1 MNLDAAE
8 AAKPDAVIMKS
19 SDLPAAKGVL
29 LRSPF
34 RHYVCGRWDLRE
46 TLSSFLEKLA
56 SSARAAPA
64 IICGQRAVSFRD
76 LDDRSRRVAQG
87 LSELGVGPSD
97 RVAIW
102 LPNVAAWL
110 ELYFACAR
118 LGAVAVALN
127 TRYRSSEVEGILAA
141 SGAKVLVLWPGFRK
155 IDFLGIL
162 ADAGPAALA
171 GLATVVL
178 YDETG
183 DTIADAPSK
192 FFGGLKAVPYRDLA
206 ARPAYEA
213 DHAQADGGCI
223 IFTTS
228 GTTRAPKLV
237 LHNQGAITGHA
248 AAVARHFG
256 YAAPDAVMLQ
266 GLPLCGTFG
275 LSQAMA
281 SLAAGRTSVMMTAFD
296 GEEAAALIKAHA
308 VTHMN
313 GSDEMYRRILDA
325 TVSGGAAEP
334 DERPFPAL
342 RQCGFAAFTADPA
355 KLVAEGDRRAIPFV
369 GLYGMS
375 EVQALFSVRSVEAAP
390 EARAEAGGTPV
401 SPEAR
406 IRVRD
411 PDSGAL
417 LPDGNNGEVEISGP
431 SIMAGYD
438 GDAAATADTLTEDG
452 FVRTGDL
459 GHTTPD
465 GAFVFLD
472 RMGDAMRLGGFL
484 VAPEEI
490 STFVETHPA
499 VRGCQV
505 VSAAAERGGS
515 AVAFVITVPGA
526 AFSEDDLR
534 AHCRAGMAGF
544 KVPRRFLAIEEF
556 PTTDGPNGVKLQ
568 RAKLREMAAALEK

>member
-1 MNLDAAE
+1 M
-8 AAKPDAVIMKS
+8 
-19 SDLPAAKGVL
+19 
-29 LRSPF
+29 
-34 RHYVCGRWDLRE
+34 RE
-46 TLSSFLEKLA
+46 TLSGFLEALA
-56 SSARAAPA
+56 GSAPSAPA
-64 IICGQRAVSFRD
+64 ILGGGRAVSFGT
-76 LDDRSRRVAQG
+76 LDDRSRRVARG
-87 LSELGVGPSD
+87 LSDLGVGRGD

-102 LPNVAAWL
+102 LPNVPAWL

-127 TRYRSSEVEGILAA
+127 TRYRSSEVGGILGA
-141 SGAKVLVLWPGFRK
+141 SGAKVLALWPGFRK

-162 ADAGPAALA
+162 GDAGPAALA
-171 GLATVVL
+171 ALDAVVV
-178 YDETG
+178 YGEGEEG
-183 DTIADAPSK
+183 DTPSK
-192 FFGGLKAVPYRDLA
+192 LFGDLKAVRYGDLA
-206 ARPAYEA
+206 RRPAYGA
-213 DHAQADGGCI
+213 DDARADDACT

-237 LHNQGAITGHA
+237 LHHQRAITRHA

-275 LSQAMA
+275 LAQAMA
-281 SLAAGRTSVMMTAFD
+281 SLAGGRPMVLTPAFD
-296 GEEAAALIKAHA
+296 GDEAATLIKAHA

-325 TVSGGAAEP
+325 AVVSEAGGEP
-334 DERPFPAL
+334 PFPAL
-342 RQCGFAAFTADPA
+342 RQCGFAAFTADPV
-355 KLVAEGDRRAIPFV
+355 KLVAEGDRRAVPFV

-375 EVQALFSVRSVEAAP
+375 EVQALFSVRPVEAPAVV
-390 EARAEAGGTPV
+390 RAQAGGTPV

-406 IRVRD
+406 VRVRD
-411 PDSGAL
+411 PDTGAL
-417 LPDGNNGEVEISGP
+417 LADGENGEVEISGP

-438 GDAAATADTLTEDG
+438 GDKAATKETLTEDG

-459 GHTTPD
+459 GHTTQD

-490 STFVETHPA
+490 SAFVETHPM

-505 VSAAAERGGS
+505 VGVEAEGGPG
-515 AVAFVITVPGA
+515 AVAFVIANPGA
-526 AFSEDDLR
+526 GFSEDDLR
-534 AHCRAGMAGF
+534 AHCRAGMAGY

-556 PTTDGPNGVKLQ
+556 PTTDGPNGVKIQ
-568 RAKLREMAAALEK
+568 RARLRRMAAELEE

>member
-1 MNLDAAE
+1 M
-8 AAKPDAVIMKS
+8 
-19 SDLPAAKGVL
+19 
-29 LRSPF
+29 
-34 RHYVCGRWDLRE
+34 RE
-46 TLSSFLEKLA
+46 TLSGFLEALA
-56 SSARAAPA
+56 GRARAAPA
-64 IICGQRAVSFRD
+64 IIHGGRVVSVGD
-76 LDDRSRRVAQG
+76 LDDRSRRVAHG
-87 LSELGVGPSD
+87 LSELGVSRGD
-97 RVAIW
+97 RVALW
-102 LPNVAAWL
+102 LPNVPAWL

-127 TRYRSSEVEGILAA
+127 TRYRSSEVEAILAA

-171 GLATVVL
+171 GLAAVVL
-178 YDETG
+178 YGEDA
-183 DTIADAPSK
+183 DMDAPSRL
-192 FFGGLKAVPYRDLA
+192 FGGLEAVRYRGLA
-206 ARPAYEA
+206 ARPAYAA
-213 DHAQADGGCI
+213 DHAQAEGGCI

-237 LHNQGAITGHA
+237 LHHQRAITRHA

-275 LSQAMA
+275 LAQAMA
-281 SLAAGRTSVMMTAFD
+281 SLAAGRPSVMMTAFD

-325 TVSGGAAEP
+325 ADAGGA
-334 DERPFPAL
+334 DQRPFPSL
-342 RQCGFAAFTADPA
+342 RQCGFAAFTADPV

-390 EARAEAGGTPV
+390 AERALAGGTPV
-401 SPEAR
+401 SLEAR

-417 LPDGNNGEVEISGP
+417 LPDGDNGEVEISGP
-431 SIMAGYD
+431 SVMAGYD
-438 GDAAATADTLTEDG
+438 GDVAATAETLTEDG

-459 GHTTPD
+459 GYTTPD

-484 VAPEEI
+484 VSPEEI
-490 STFVETHPA
+490 SSYVETHPA

-505 VSAAAERGGS
+505 VGVAAEDGPS
-515 AVAFVITVPGA
+515 AVAFVIAAPGA
-526 AFSEDDLR
+526 RFSEDDLR
-534 AHCRAGMAGF
+534 DHCRAGMAGF

-556 PTTDGPNGVKLQ
+556 PTTDGPNGVKIQ
-568 RAKLREMAAALEK
+568 RAKLREMAAAVEA

>member
-1 MNLDAAE
+1 MPRAG
-8 AAKPDAVIMKS
+8 
-19 SDLPAAKGVL
+19 KGL
-29 LRSPF
+29 HSRAPC
-34 RHYVCGRWDLRE
+34 RHYAGGRWDLRE
-46 TLSSFLEKLA
+46 TLSGFLEALA
-56 SSARAAPA
+56 GRARGAPA
-64 IICGQRAVSFRD
+64 ILHGGRAVSVGD
-76 LDDRSRRVAQG
+76 LDGRSRRVAQG
-87 LSELGVGPSD
+87 LSELGVGPGD

-102 LPNVAAWL
+102 LPNVVAWL

-127 TRYRSSEVEGILAA
+127 TRYRSSEVEAILAA

-171 GLATVVL
+171 GLDAVVL
-178 YDETG
+178 YDEAG
-183 DTIADAPSK
+183 DEAGDAPSK
-192 FFGGLKAVPYRDLA
+192 LLGGLKAVRYGDLA
-206 ARPAYEA
+206 ARPAYRS

-237 LHNQGAITGHA
+237 LHHQGAITRHA

-281 SLAAGRTSVMMTAFD
+281 ALAGGRPTVLMTAFD

-325 TVSGGAAEP
+325 AGAAGA
-334 DERPFPAL
+334 DQRPFPSL
-342 RQCGFAAFTADPA
+342 RQCGFAAFTADPV
-355 KLVAEGDRRAIPFV
+355 KLVAEGDRRGIPLV

-375 EVQALFSVRSVEAAP
+375 EVQALFSVRPIEAAP
-390 EARAEAGGTPV
+390 AVRAQAGGTPV

-417 LPDGNNGEVEISGP
+417 LPHGDNGELEISGP
-431 SIMAGYD
+431 SVMAGYD
-438 GDAAATADTLTEDG
+438 GDAAATKETLTEDG

-459 GHTTPD
+459 GHTTGD

-472 RMGDAMRLGGFL
+472 RIGDAMRLGGFL

-490 STFVETHPA
+490 AAYLETHPA

-505 VSAAAERGGS
+505 VGVNAEGGPG
-515 AVAFVITVPGA
+515 AVAFVIAAPGA

-544 KVPRRFLAIEEF
+544 KVPRRFLAVEDF
-556 PTTDGPNGVKLQ
+556 PTTDGPNGVKIQ
-568 RAKLREMAAALEK
+568 RAKLREMAAALEA